1 MLTTDEWSRRN
12 IHPEARPGFNL
23 SAPVG
28 WVTCYPPMV
37 LTSDDGPVRNE
48 LRTLR
53 SHVIHQPCFYQK
65 PSPFVYALS
74 RGCYVQDTGSRSKW
88 DSSGCS

>member
-1 MLTTDEWSRRN
+1 MLKTLLVVDGGNTAV
-12 IHPEARPGFNL
+12 PLTVRPLPSFNRT
-23 SAPVG
+23 APVG

-53 SHVIHQPCFYQK
+53 SLQPDRTRRVGNLLPTNGF
-65 PSPFVYALS
+65 
-74 RGCYVQDTGSRSKW
+74 
-88 DSSGCS
+88 